1 MEQKMI
7 NGVYCQNMPCCGIF
21 AAALASGKE
30 PQEVFDAYKAKF
42 KKTGR
47 WKGSTTTKGLKELM
61 RNQLGVK
68 FVEIPD
74 LKWMTVR
81 QFAVNYTKRSG
92 TYLVWVRGHVMTISK
107 GRLIDQWHCQPIET
121 AKKNRCKIVSVVEIV
136 NAPDIPEGQIS
147 GNATKEQLAEAQQKR
162 DAEKLEADKAK
173 LWKGC
178 CKFGLDSKKIGEFE
192 NSIEISIDFEDLES
206 KKEQA
211 IAKISGSLKVK
222 GFRPGKIPKNIVT
235 REVGEDYILEEA
247 VDLYLPEQIF
257 DILQKEE
264 INPAVR
270 PVVKELKKE
279 KKSFKVDVL
288 ITLWPTLLKLPK
300 LNQTVEVESITPT
313 EDEINEQIERIKLQ
327 FGEVEKVERPS
338 KASDYLLVNISSLEN
353 GTEVKEF
360 NYQDYLYELG
370 SNLLTPSMDSKLEG
384 VSSGAIIKFNDDI
397 PALGKTNVEIT
408 VLVKEIKQ
416 KVMPELTDEWVS
428 SVTEFDT
435 VKEMNEELVKNI
447 EDAKK
452 RQVANQYQG
461 LLTSKIIDESKLEL
475 PEQLV
480 IAEMDSILQNFMNEL
495 KQNNIKIED
504 YLKITGLT
512 EETLQDD
519 LKNQATRNLSM
530 VVILDK
536 VVEQE
541 DLKLDEIDIK
551 YIDEHMGTH
560 DEGDQAEGASHRIN
574 LESESLRNKAMVH
587 ILKQG
592 VSVDSNGEK
601 VYLQDV
607 YNQVEE
613 LREEE

>member
-1 MEQKMI
+1 MK
-7 NGVYCQNMPCCGIF
+7 
-21 AAALASGKE
+21 
-30 PQEVFDAYKAKF
+30 YKV
-42 KKTGR
+42 KKVG
-47 WKGSTTTKGLKELM
+47 
-61 RNQLGVK
+61 
-68 FVEIPD
+68 D
-74 LKWMTVR
+74 
-81 QFAVNYTKRSG
+81 
-92 TYLVWVRGHVMTISK
+92 
-107 GRLIDQWHCQPIET
+107 
-121 AKKNRCKIVSVVEIV
+121 
-136 NAPDIPEGQIS
+136 
-147 GNATKEQLAEAQQKR
+147 
-162 DAEKLEADKAK
+162 
-173 LWKGC
+173 
-178 CKFGLDSKKIGEFE
+178 FE
-192 NSIEISIDFEDLES
+192 NSIEINIDFEDLES
-206 KKEQA
+206 KKEEA

-222 GFRPGKIPKNIVT
+222 GFRPGKIPKNIVL

-270 PVVKELKKE
+270 PVVKELSKE

-288 ITLWPTLLKLPK
+288 ITLWPTLSKLPK

-338 KASDYLLVNISSLEN
+338 KASDYLLVNISSIEN
-353 GTEVKEF
+353 GIEVKEF

-397 PALGKTNVEIT
+397 PSLGKSNVEIT

-452 RQVANQYQG
+452 RQVANRYQG
-461 LLTSKIIDESKLEL
+461 LLTSKIIEESKLEL
-475 PEQLV
+475 PEQLI

-504 YLKITGLT
+504 YLNMTGLT
-512 EETLQDD
+512 EETLQED

-536 VVEQE
+536 VAEE
-541 DLKLDEIDIK
+541 EELKLDEK
-551 YIDEHMGTH
+551 EVQYIDEYIESL
-560 DEGDQAEGASHRIN
+560 DEGDQVQAASRRLN
-574 LESESLRNKAMVH
+574 LESESLRNKAMIHV
-587 ILKQG
+587 LKQG
-592 VSVDSNGEK
+592 LSVDANGEK

-607 YNQVEE
+607 YNQEEE

>member
-1 MEQKMI
+1 MK
-7 NGVYCQNMPCCGIF
+7 
-21 AAALASGKE
+21 
-30 PQEVFDAYKAKF
+30 YKV
-42 KKTGR
+42 KKVG
-47 WKGSTTTKGLKELM
+47 
-61 RNQLGVK
+61 
-68 FVEIPD
+68 D
-74 LKWMTVR
+74 
-81 QFAVNYTKRSG
+81 
-92 TYLVWVRGHVMTISK
+92 
-107 GRLIDQWHCQPIET
+107 
-121 AKKNRCKIVSVVEIV
+121 
-136 NAPDIPEGQIS
+136 
-147 GNATKEQLAEAQQKR
+147 
-162 DAEKLEADKAK
+162 
-173 LWKGC
+173 
-178 CKFGLDSKKIGEFE
+178 FE
-192 NSIEISIDFEDLES
+192 NSIEINIDFEDLES
-206 KKEQA
+206 KKEEA

-222 GFRPGKIPKNIVT
+222 GFRPGKIPKNIVL

-270 PVVKELKKE
+270 PVVKELSKE

-288 ITLWPTLLKLPK
+288 ITLWPTLSKLPK

-338 KASDYLLVNISSLEN
+338 KASDYLLVNISSIEN
-353 GTEVKEF
+353 GIEVKEF

-370 SNLLTPSMDSKLEG
+370 SNLLTPSMDSKLEC

-397 PALGKTNVEIT
+397 PSLGKSNVEIT

-416 KVMPELTDEWVS
+416 KVIPELTDEWVS

-475 PEQLV
+475 PEQLI

-504 YLKITGLT
+504 YLNMTGLT
-512 EETLQDD
+512 EETLQED

-536 VVEQE
+536 VAEE
-541 DLKLDEIDIK
+541 EELKLDEK
-551 YIDEHMGTH
+551 EVQYIDEYIESL
-560 DEGDQAEGASHRIN
+560 DEGDQVQAASRRLN
-574 LESESLRNKAMVH
+574 LESESLRNKAMIYV
-587 ILKQG
+587 LKQG
-592 VSVDSNGEK
+592 LSVDANGEK

-607 YNQVEE
+607 YNQEEE